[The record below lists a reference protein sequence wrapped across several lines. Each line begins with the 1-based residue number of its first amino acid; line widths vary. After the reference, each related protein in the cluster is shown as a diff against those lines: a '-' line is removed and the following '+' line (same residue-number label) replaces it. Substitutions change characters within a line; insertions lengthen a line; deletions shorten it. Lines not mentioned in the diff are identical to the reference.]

1 MDTKEMNL
9 YRQNNNEEEGK
20 FFIRFIKEKHLLEKV
35 LLKLKSQR
43 DIKNADELIR
53 YLTFKTQTENSFLID
68 ALPTINEPFLFADSK
83 LQEYIKWIKIAIDYK
98 TTLFTYRIGRCF
110 NNAIIQQLNMFNHE
124 L

>member
-1 MDTKEMNL
+1 MELEKQQ
-9 YRQNNNEEEGK
+9 YKSFNEEAK

-35 LLKLKSQR
+35 LLKLKSHR

>member
-1 MDTKEMNL
+1 MGTKEINL
-9 YRQNNNEEEGK
+9 YHQNNNEEEGK

-35 LLKLKSQR
+35 LFKLKSQR

-98 TTLFTYRIGRCF
+98 TTLFTHRIGRCF